1 MKPYCFPD
9 VYVKKQATVD
19 SLKRKGCFF
28 QPIRFDEKGNLYI
41 NSQDNKIYDDE
52 ALSNKKDQIKE
63 IEENA
68 YNDGFEKGERDWLN
82 SFSDRIE
89 PVLCSLREAVAEIDK
104 LKKDILLSVER
115 EAVELSLAV
124 AKKIVCHEVSVN
136 RDIVIKVVTEAV
148 KKVGDYKKV
157 KIRMSPSD
165 VSFIKEAKKTMPEL
179 EESLKGFLLE
189 KDESI
194 MSGGCLIETDMGE
207 IDARID
213 KQLQVVD
220 EVFKSQIAKM
230 GRY

>member
-9 VYVKKQATVD
+9 VHVEKQVTAD
-19 SLKRKGCFF
+19 SLKRKGCLF
-28 QPIRFDEKGNLYI
+28 QPIGFDEKGNLYI
-41 NSQDNKIYDDE
+41 NPQDNMIYDYE

-68 YNDGFEKGERDWLN
+68 YNDGFKKGEKDGLN

-89 PVLCSLREAVAEIDK
+89 FVLCSLREAVTEIDK
-104 LKKDILLSVER
+104 LKKNLLLSAER

-136 RDIVIKVVTEAV
+136 RDVVIKVVREAV

-157 KIRMSPSD
+157 KIRLSPSD
-165 VSFIKEAKKTMPEL
+165 VSFIKEAKKTIPEL
-179 EESLKGFLLE
+179 EESLKGFLVE
-189 KDESI
+189 KDETI
-194 MSGGCLIETDMGE
+194 MSGGCLIETDMGD

-213 KQLQVVD
+213 KQLQIVED
-220 EVFKSQIAKM
+220 VFKSQIDKL